1 MAADLTTLDP
11 AAGLAMN
18 DRTEPSDVSE
28 QLPSKLTRRDLLT
41 AGVGVIGLAAFA
53 IGGGFLSKRF
63 FPQRLVY
70 EFPDIVA
77 APGIH
82 LVPTPTCIND
92 HHDPTGAFEEGP
104 YYVPD
109 TPPKTNF
116 RLPGHAGRDFVL
128 RGRVLDTR
136 CSPIGGAVLDCWQVN
151 EHGIYDNL
159 TYNYRGH
166 QFTRADGSYE
176 LFTVLPVPYTFAG
189 IWRAAHVHVK
199 VQGPNTRLLTTQV
212 FFDNDPEGNARAF
225 DFDPRLMGEVRTLP
239 DGSAE
244 TVYNFVLKVV

>member
-1 MAADLTTLDP
+1 
-11 AAGLAMN
+11 MN
-18 DRTEPSDVSE
+18 KPTEPSPIS
-28 QLPSKLTRRDLLT
+28 QQAASNLTRRDVLT
-41 AGVGVIGLAAFA
+41 GGLGVIGLAAFA
-53 IGGGFLSKRF
+53 VGGGFVSKRF

-70 EFPDIVA
+70 KFPDIVA
-77 APGIH
+77 AQGIQ
-82 LVPTPTCIND
+82 LTPTPTCISD

-104 YYVPD
+104 YYVPN
-109 TPPKTNF
+109 TPLKSNF
-116 RLPGHAGRDFVL
+116 RLPGGTGREFAL

-136 CSPIGGAVLDCWQVN
+136 CRPIGGAVLDCWQVN
-151 EHGIYDNL
+151 EHGVYDNL

-176 LFTVLPVPYTFAG
+176 LLTVLPVPYTFIG
-189 IWRAAHVHVK
+189 LWRAAHIHVK

-225 DFDPRLMGEVRTLP
+225 DFDRSLLGEVRRLP

-244 TVYNFVLKVV
+244 TIYNFVLRVV